1 MPAYNPVMAPVR
13 NLGSSQH
20 SLGTSFGG
28 HVPEVTQPPPSE
40 QFCVPSGANLAL
52 DRPGPGHV
60 AEKERASWLH
70 MLCADSDTDWK
81 LQAELGEKD
90 SVWSKS
96 AAEGVRNRERA
107 HAIPSVPL
115 LRKAV

>member
-52 DRPGPGHV
+52 DRPGPGYV
-60 AEKERASWLH
+60 AEKGLH
-70 MLCADSDTDWK
+70 GFMCSAPIQTLTGSCRPSLVRKTVCGLSR
-81 LQAELGEKD
+81 LQKESEIAKELMPFL
-90 SVWSKS
+90 
-96 AAEGVRNRERA
+96 AC
-107 HAIPSVPL
+107 PS
-115 LRKAV
+115 

>member
-40 QFCVPSGANLAL
+40 QFRVPSGANLAL
-52 DRPGPGHV
+52 DRPGPGYV
-60 AEKERASWLH
+60 AEKGLH
-70 MLCADSDTDWK
+70 GFMCSAPIQTLTGSCRPS
-81 LQAELGEKD
+81 LVRD